1 MAASEAAKEAVY
13 LKRFAAELDSSCVSG
28 PVAISADNQA
38 AIDLAYN
45 PEHHQRTKH
54 IDRRHFFIRD
64 CVENMQ
70 VSVPYVGTADN
81 QADFFTKPLASK
93 KFFAMRKIIMNESR
107 LADCADLPGD

>member
-1 MAASEAAKEAVY
+1 MAASEAAKEAVC
-13 LKRFAAELDSSCVSG
+13 LKRFATELDSACVASTV
-28 PVAISADNQA
+28 PLSADNQA

-54 IDRRHFFIRD
+54 IDRRHFFVRD

-70 VSVPYVGTADN
+70 ISVPYVGTADN

-93 KFFAMRKIIMNESR
+93 KFFAMRQLIVNENR
-107 LADCADLPGD
+107 VAGPALPPSG

>member
-28 PVAISADNQA
+28 PVTLSADNQA

-54 IDRRHFFIRD
+54 IARRHFFIREL
-64 CVENMQ
+64 VENLQMN
-70 VSVPYVGTADN
+70 VPFVGSADN
-81 QADFFTKPLASK
+81 LADFFTKSLEPK
-93 KFFAMRKIIMNESR
+93 EFMRLRNKIMNYNQTLES
-107 LADCADLPGD
+107 